1 MAHGIV
7 WDEAAVCGAV
17 RHVAD
22 DPEGLRLLLYAA
34 DRRAAQPRP
43 RGAAL
48 HGPGLCRI
56 HIGRYRVLY
65 AITKTPA
72 TIVIKHV
79 GRLG

>member
-1 MAHGIV
+1 MDYGIV

-17 RHVAD
+17 RHIAD
-22 DPEGLRLLLYAA
+22 DPDGLRLLLYAV
-34 DRRAAQPRP
+34 DRLAAQPRP

-48 HGPGLCRI
+48 HGRGLCRI

-65 AITKTPA
+65 AITTAPA
-72 TIVIKHV
+72 AVVIKHV